1 MRSPVSVLLALLL
14 TTPALAQT
22 AAIDSATVLLKR
34 KDFGAATGLLTAEL
48 QDSAKLAP
56 KELAMAHC
64 LLSEAQ
70 LQEFSNGRGTAP
82 SKEGI
87 SAGQMELLSGS
98 FRHLKAAY
106 VAEADAGLKKRSDNQ
121 ALLLKRELMNAAN
134 QNFQGI
140 ASQKDPEVKQAL
152 IGRNLLCS
160 GYMLTLD
167 STYQLG
173 YNYLSRTLLQQG
185 DSLRAKEVIEKGLRT
200 YAVTPRR
207 EPDILALEMF
217 GRLAKIQ
224 MDFLNEPGL
233 AKQTL
238 EEGLALLDKE
248 DELVNANTGMTQM
261 RKDVT
266 IAKVEEVR
274 KALIE
279 LGKQIE
285 AGK

>member
-1 MRSPVSVLLALLL
+1 MKPLTAILLTLLLA
-14 TTPALAQT
+14 THALAQT
-22 AAIDSATVLLKR
+22 AAIDSAAAMLKR
-34 KDFGAATGLLTAEL
+34 KDFGAATGLLTAAL

-121 ALLLKRELMNAAN
+121 VLLLKRELMNAAN

-140 ASQKDPEVKQAL
+140 ASQKDPEVKQTL
-152 IGRNLLCS
+152 MGRNLLCS
-160 GYMLTLD
+160 TYMLALD
-167 STYQLG
+167 STYQLA

-185 DSLRAKEVIEKGLRT
+185 DSLRAKDVIEKGLRT
-200 YAVTPRR
+200 YAETQRR

-217 GRLAKIQ
+217 GRLARIQ
-224 MDFLNEPGL
+224 MDFLHEPAL

-266 IAKVEEVR
+266 IAKVEEMR
-274 KALIE
+274 KGLIE
-279 LGKQIE
+279 LAEQLQ